1 MIKDTHDPVNDIV
14 PSYPDRREQLWEL
27 AAFLFLIVPS
37 MALSFFAVRH
47 GSISFVF
54 IAVSTMLRDF
64 ALVSLILFFLW
75 RNRERIAAIGWIKKD
90 VFKEISLGIVLFIP
104 FTVGAS
110 VLENILRS
118 AGLSAPSAPL
128 PALTSEKGITEYLL
142 AFLMVIVVAV
152 TEETIFRGYL
162 MLRFRAITSSPA
174 AAVLLSAVVF
184 SIGHGY
190 EGAAGVITVGVIG
203 AVFAVIY
210 LWRNSLAAPVTM
222 HFLQDFIGIVLV
234 PLLQQLKFIH

>member
-1 MIKDTHDPVNDIV
+1 MAKDAHDSVDDLG
-14 PSYPDRREQLWEL
+14 PSSPDRREQFLEL
-27 AAFLFLIVPS
+27 SVFLFLIVPS
-37 MALSFFAVRH
+37 MALSFFVLRR
-47 GSISFVF
+47 GSIGFVF
-54 IAVSTMLRDF
+54 LAVSTMLRDF

-75 RNRERIAAIGWIKKD
+75 RNRERIEAIGWTKKN
-90 VFKEISLGIVLFIP
+90 VCKEIRLGIVLFIP
-104 FTVGAS
+104 FTLGAS

-174 AAVLLSAVVF
+174 AAVLLSAAIF

-190 EGAAGVITVGVIG
+190 EGEAGMVTVGVIG

-222 HFLQDFIGIVLV
+222 HFLQDFIGIVLA
-234 PLLQQLKFIH
+234 PLLQHFRFIH

>member
-1 MIKDTHDPVNDIV
+1 MAKDARDSVDDIG
-14 PSYPDRREQLWEL
+14 PSSPDRREQFWEL

-37 MALSFFAVRH
+37 MALSFFAFRH
-47 GSISFVF
+47 GSISFVL

-75 RNRERIAAIGWIKKD
+75 RNRERIAAIGWTKKD
-90 VFKEISLGIVLFIP
+90 VFKEIGLGVVLFIP

-110 VLENILRS
+110 VLENMLRS
-118 AGLSAPSAPL
+118 AGLSSPSAPL
-128 PALTSEKGITEYLL
+128 PALTSEKGVTQYLL

-162 MLRFRAITSSPA
+162 MLRVRAITSSTA

-203 AVFAVIY
+203 AVFAAIY

-222 HFLQDFIGIVLV
+222 HFLQDFIGIVLA
-234 PLLQQLKFIH
+234 PLLQHFRFIH

>member
-1 MIKDTHDPVNDIV
+1 MTKDERDTLDAAG
-14 PSYPDRREQLWEL
+14 PSSPDRREQFWEL
-27 AAFLFLIVPS
+27 SVFLFLIVPS
-37 MALSFFAVRH
+37 MAFSLFAFRR
-47 GSISFVF
+47 GSIGFLL

-75 RNRERIAAIGWIKKD
+75 RNRERIEAIGWTKKN
-90 VFKEISLGIVLFIP
+90 VGTEIGLGIALFIP

-110 VLENILRS
+110 VLEDLLRT

-128 PALTSEKGITEYLL
+128 PALTSEKGIAQYLL
-142 AFLMVIVVAV
+142 AFFMIVVVAV

-162 MLRFRAITSSPA
+162 ILRFRAITSSPA
-174 AAVLLSAVVF
+174 AAVMLSAAIF

-190 EGAAGVITVGVIG
+190 EGEAGMVTVGVLG

-210 LWRNSLAAPVTM
+210 LWRNSLVAPVTM

-234 PLLQQLKFIH
+234 PLLQHFRFIH